1 MDDPRKTLSPTAP
14 MSGRSAEAS
23 PPSLHKL
30 INLSRPHHL
39 LDLVGKAVG
48 AAHGAI
54 GLVSPEG
61 DLQEHVTF
69 GMDEDQVRELRRSP
83 WGGELIRF
91 VLHYTAPI
99 RVSDFSRDLPSY

>member
-1 MDDPRKTLSPTAP
+1 MDDKLETPPCTVAMPARP
-14 MSGRSAEAS
+14 GGVS

-30 INLSRPHHL
+30 IDLSRPHHL

-48 AAHGAI
+48 AAHGAF
-54 GLVSPEG
+54 GLVSAEG

-69 GMDEDQVRELRRSP
+69 GIEKDLALEPRRPP

-91 VLHYTAPI
+91 IANQSVPI
-99 RVSDFSRDLPSY
+99 KVAVFGRE